1 MALGGGSFTNYN
13 KIMPGA
19 YINFVSG
26 TNASGS
32 VGDRGICAVAM
43 ELSWGKEGEF
53 FTVSAE
59 EFMKDSMKLFGYGV
73 TSSEINPLRDLFM
86 NASTVH
92 IYRLGTGVKAKNVYG
107 EALYAGKCGNSVAVK
122 VSENIDDS
130 SYFDVTTY
138 FKSRKMDVQKV
149 KSANELRDNDFVH
162 WDTAATLTASG
173 AVSMTGGS
181 DATVKGADY
190 QAFLDKAETV
200 RFNTMAVAT
209 TDASV
214 NSLVAAYTKR
224 MREERGI
231 KFQSVLYKCEADD
244 IGVINVDTAAV
255 GSKVSEASLVWFVA
269 GAAAGCEINKSL
281 TNMVYKGS
289 FTPLKT
295 YTQSQLEE
303 GVEKGKFMFHVV
315 DGEVRVLMDINSLVN
330 TTSDT
335 GEVFRDNQTVR
346 IVDQIAYDDAKLFT
360 KKYLGVMPN
369 DEAGRLSLWNDIVE
383 HRKSLERM
391 RAIEGFRDEDVI
403 VERGNSKTSVVITSK
418 ICPVNS
424 MAQLYITTTLE

>member
-32 VGDRGICAVAM
+32 VGDRGICAAAM
-43 ELSWGKEGEF
+43 ELSWGIEGEF

-59 EFMKDSMKLFGYGV
+59 EFMKDCMKLFGYGA
-73 TSSEINPLRDLFM
+73 TSSEINHLKDLFM
-86 NASTVH
+86 NASVVH
-92 IYRLGTGVKAKNVYG
+92 VYRLGEGVKAKNAYG

-122 VSENIDDS
+122 VSENIDDDT
-130 SYFDVTTY
+130 YFDVTTY
-138 FKSRKMDVQKV
+138 FRSRKMDVQKV
-149 KSANELRDNDFVH
+149 KSATELRDNDFVR
-162 WDTAATLTASG
+162 WDTTATLTAAG
-173 AVSMTGGS
+173 AVPMTGGS
-181 DATVKGADY
+181 DAVVKGADY

-200 RFNTMAVAT
+200 RFNTMVVAT

-214 NSLVAAYTKR
+214 NNLVAAYTKR

-255 GSKVSEASLVWFVA
+255 GNKIPEASLVWFVA

-281 TNMVYKGS
+281 TNMVYNGN

-303 GVEKGKFMFHVV
+303 GIEKGKFMFHVV

-335 GEVFRDNQTVR
+335 GDAFKDNQTVR